1 MNKYHD
7 FNYELD
13 DYEKEVLDG
22 LEKEGYKSVP
32 NVKKEIERY
41 RGYAKAMLE
50 KTKNINI
57 RISQGDLYNIKSK
70 AEKQGIP
77 YQTLISSLIHQYTSG
92 RIEYNVLREPRAPYY
107 TSPKPKTKKKSGK

>member
-32 NVKKEIERY
+32 NVKQEIERY
-41 RGYAKAMLE
+41 KGYAKAMLE

-57 RISQGDLYNIKSK
+57 RISQGDLFHIKSK

-77 YQTLISSLIHQYTSG
+77 YQTLISSLIHQYSNNK
-92 RIEYNVLREPRAPYY
+92 IDYNVLREPRMPYQAA
-107 TSPKPKTKKKSGK
+107 KPKVSKKSGKT